1 MNRGVISAP
10 MYEDVTNGFQF
21 TNAEGSLW
29 LDYASKEFDTTAEAE
44 IDITAN
50 FNTNNKKI
58 TINSEIQYAMSAEGK
73 NVNLFTVV
81 MEDNLVGYQ
90 DNNRSSIA
98 DPNLGEWGKDGAY
111 GSSRVYPYYFNNV
124 ARAVIGGYNGTGGYI
139 PSKIDANTIYSP
151 TLSFD
156 VPSNI
161 KDVNNMK
168 VVCAMIDANTG
179 KVINAAITKIEVTD
193 HISDIEKEQTI
204 DIVGLEDHIRVK
216 SDCPATISIF
226 STNGTLLNKV
236 NSNGETTIK
245 VGSHKGLVIVKVIAE
260 NMVTSKKVLVK

>member
-1 MNRGVISAP
+1 
-10 MYEDVTNGFQF
+10 
-21 TNAEGSLW
+21 
-29 LDYASKEFDTTAEAE
+29 
-44 IDITAN
+44 
-50 FNTNNKKI
+50 
-58 TINSEIQYAMSAEGK
+58 
-73 NVNLFTVV
+73 
-81 MEDNLVGYQ
+81 
-90 DNNRSSIA
+90 
-98 DPNLGEWGKDGAY
+98 
-111 GSSRVYPYYFNNV
+111 
-124 ARAVIGGYNGTGGYI
+124 
-139 PSKIDANTIYSP
+139 
-151 TLSFD
+151 
-156 VPSNI
+156 
-161 KDVNNMK
+161 MK